1 MQKSEQLFFLTNDDL
16 HIKYREKMRSR
27 AIELVDW
34 ILDSG
39 DGKRLGLTREDVQ
52 TPIKQIKWGKYRVL
66 KLSDI

>member
-16 HIKYREKMRSR
+16 HIKYREKMRFR

>member
-1 MQKSEQLFFLTNDDL
+1 
-16 HIKYREKMRSR
+16 MRFR